1 MSDPA
6 ATAEIKSFTR
16 PPADFRP
23 TLVPVSLTPEIGFCV
38 AYRLTLS
45 RPHRHPCSARLPFG
59 PQAQLPRTEGLRKEP
74 MKSGSSLGRYRI
86 TSKIGEGGMGQV
98 FRAEDD
104 RLHRHVAIKILPPE
118 MSADPE
124 RLARL
129 EREAHALAQLE
140 HPNIAGI
147 YGLEEGTPEG
157 QPRSIS
163 FLVMQF
169 AEGET
174 LEARI
179 KAGPVPL
186 ADALD
191 IALQIARALEAAHDK
206 GIIHRDLKPANVILS
221 LDGHIKL
228 LDFGLAKA
236 YSASASGSVS
246 PDLTNSPTLLGSTS
260 LGMILGTAG
269 YMSPEQARGK
279 VVDRRTDVWA
289 FGCVLYEMLSG
300 RRLFDGETVTD
311 VLGAI
316 GHRDPDWSA
325 LQANTP
331 PAIRS
336 LLERCLRK
344 DLNRRIQSIGD
355 ARIAIEE
362 YLEHPAGHAALAAPS
377 TPVPPKRPMALV
389 PWALFGIAAATAIV
403 LVMQRGG
410 ASATLPVSRFS
421 VEIGENVLY
430 ESMGALDVTRD
441 GGRVAL
447 VQNFGN
453 GRRLSVRPMD
463 QLAATAVVETGNP
476 YNPFFSLDG
485 QWIGYVT
492 SSALLKVPTNGGTAM
507 TLAEVSRSRGATW
520 TSDDSIII
528 AAGPNNGLSRIP
540 AAGGTLTPLTT
551 LDQARKEVTHRWPQY
566 VAGHD
571 VVIFTSHTS
580 GGAFDGATIEALNL
594 KTGVR
599 KTVYRGGTFGRYI
612 TSGHLVFANKDTIF
626 AVPFDI
632 TSLEV
637 TGSPAPVTQGVGY
650 NPAEGSAHFAVA
662 DNGTLIYRGG
672 GSVTPVYS
680 AMWVD
685 ERGEGKPLWE
695 GERSY
700 GEAHLS
706 PDGTKVAFMVL
717 TDNNWDLWVYDRTR
731 QVSTRL
737 TFEDGTDG
745 PGIWSPDGQH
755 IAFSSTRQGASNIF
769 RKRADGSGDVERL
782 TESTVAQY
790 VSSWS
795 ADGKYLLY
803 SPLTNASDLWLL
815 PLTGDRKPKE
825 FLATR
830 FTENE
835 GVFSPD
841 SRWIAYQSD
850 ESGRMEVYVRPM
862 EGAGKWQVSQGGG
875 GFPRWSGDGRQLFF
889 RDNEGVMAV
898 SVTVAGASLEVGRTR
913 RAIKGTFRGG
923 VSGILVAALRV
934 PDYDVTR
941 DGTHFVMYPPDS
953 QTAGRSQHVNV
964 VLNWFTELRR
974 LLTARN

>member
-1 MSDPA
+1 
-6 ATAEIKSFTR
+6 
-16 PPADFRP
+16 
-23 TLVPVSLTPEIGFCV
+23 
-38 AYRLTLS
+38 
-45 RPHRHPCSARLPFG
+45 
-59 PQAQLPRTEGLRKEP
+59 
-74 MKSGSSLGRYRI
+74 MKTGSSLGRYRI

-163 FLVMQF
+163 FLVMQY

-186 ADALD
+186 ADALE

-221 LDGHIKL
+221 SDGHVKL

-246 PDLTNSPTLLGSTS
+246 QDLSNSPTLLGSTS

-316 GHRDPDWSA
+316 GHRDPDWTA
-325 LQANTP
+325 LPPNLP

-336 LLERCLRK
+336 LLEHCLRK

-362 YLEHPAGHAALAAPS
+362 YLEHPAGHTGVAAPS
-377 TPVPPKRPMALV
+377 APAPSKRPMALI
-389 PWALFGIAAATAIV
+389 PWALFGIATAAAIV
-403 LVMQRGG
+403 LALQARR
-410 ASATLPVSRFS
+410 APAAPPVSRFS
-421 VEIGENVLY
+421 VEIGDGPLY
-430 ESMGALDVTRD
+430 DSMGALDISRD
-441 GGRVAL
+441 GGRIAL
-447 VQNFGN
+447 VQNYGT

-463 QLAATAVVETGNP
+463 QLAATAVVENGNP

-485 QWIGYVT
+485 QWIGFVT

-507 TLAEVSRSRGATW
+507 TLTAVSRSRGATW
-520 TSDDSIII
+520 TADDSIII
-528 AAGPNNGLSRIP
+528 AAGPNSGLSRMP
-540 AAGGTLTPLTT
+540 AAGGQLTALTT
-551 LDQARKEVTHRWPQY
+551 LDQARGEVTHRWPQY
-566 VAGHD
+566 VPGAD
-571 VVIFTSHTS
+571 VVIFTSHSTNA
-580 GGAFDGATIEALNL
+580 GFDGATIEALTL

-612 TSGHLVFANKDTIF
+612 PTGHLLFANKDTIF

-632 TSLEV
+632 KSLEV
-637 TGSPAPVTQGVGY
+637 TGSPAPVTQAVGY
-650 NPAEGSAHFAVA
+650 NPTEGSAHFAVA

-672 GSVTPVYS
+672 GSGTPVYS
-680 AMWVD
+680 ALLVD
-685 ERGEGKPLWE
+685 ERGDGKPLWE

-700 GEAHLS
+700 GEAHFS
-706 PDGTKVAFMVL
+706 PDGNKVTFMVL
-717 TDNNWDLWVYDRTR
+717 ADNNWDLWVYDRIR

-745 PGIWSPDGQH
+745 PGVWSPDGQY
-755 IAFSSTRQGASNIF
+755 IAFSSTRQGASNIY

-782 TESTVAQY
+782 TESSVGQY

-803 SPLTNASDLWLL
+803 SPQTNANDLWLL

-825 FLATR
+825 FLATK
-830 FTENE
+830 FTETE
-835 GVFSPD
+835 GAFSPD

-850 ESGRMEVYVRPM
+850 ESGRLEVYVRPL

-875 GFPRWSGDGRQLFF
+875 GYPRWSGDGRQLFF
-889 RDNEGVMAV
+889 RDNEGVM
-898 SVTVAGASLEVGRTR
+898 SVPITVAGASLEVGRAR
-913 RAIKGTFRGG
+913 RALKGAFRGG
-923 VSGILVAALRV
+923 VAGILVAALTV
-934 PDYDVTR
+934 PDYDVAR
-941 DGTHFVMYPPDS
+941 DGSHFLMYPPDS
-953 QTAGRSQHVNV
+953 KTTGRSQHVNV